1 MRLLL
6 TLPDLRRGGAE
17 SMAVAAACELKAR
30 GAVDVEVALLS
41 GESAYG
47 DVLTNAG
54 VVTHVLGVRHR
65 YDPTAGWRLARL
77 TSARRIDVVHAH
89 LFPAAL
95 AAAAAHPLSG
105 VPMISTEHSVWNR
118 RRQVGALRVLD
129 ALVYRQ
135 ARRILCV
142 SESVRASLLTWL
154 PAMRGTAHV
163 LHNAVAV
170 RPLTARPLVRYD
182 LVLVGN
188 LDRAA
193 KGVDVLLQALV
204 LCTHANIRVGIAG
217 GGRLLP
223 ELRALRDR
231 LGLSSAVEILGPV
244 SDVSELLAASRALVL
259 PSRWEGLPMAILEAM
274 ERGLPVVATTVG
286 GIPEV
291 VESGVNGILVPPE
304 DPTTLAAAIDR
315 VLGDPVW
322 ADGLG
327 RASRRLACDRFSLE
341 RHVAA
346 LETHYA
352 EIAGEGMR
360 LSSSATSSVTSSAA
374 FS

>member
-1 MRLLL
+1 M

-17 SMAVAAACELKAR
+17 SVAVAAACELKAR
-30 GAVDVEVALLS
+30 GIVDVEVALLS
-41 GESAYG
+41 GQSAYEH
-47 DVLTNAG
+47 LLESAG

-77 TSARRIDVVHAH
+77 ASSRRIDILHAH
-89 LFPAAL
+89 LFPAAI
-95 AAAAAHPLSG
+95 AAAAAHRFCG

-118 RRQVGALRVLD
+118 RRQIGALRVLD

-142 SESVRASLLTWL
+142 SGSVRASLLKWL
-154 PAMRGTAHV
+154 PAMRGTVHV

-170 RPLTARPLVRYD
+170 RPLTTRSIVRFD
-182 LVLVGN
+182 LILVGN

-193 KGVDVLLQALV
+193 KGVDVLLQALAR
-204 LCTHANIRVGIAG
+204 CTHANLRVGIAG

-231 LGLSSAVEILGPV
+231 LGLPQTVEFLGAVSNVP
-244 SDVSELLAASRALVL
+244 ELLAASRALVL
-259 PSRWEGLPMAILEAM
+259 PSRWEGLPMAMLEAM
-274 ERGLPVVATTVG
+274 ERGLPVVATAVG
-286 GIPEV
+286 GIPEL
-291 VESGVNGILVPPE
+291 VESGVNGILVPPDE
-304 DPTTLAAAIDR
+304 PTKLAAAIDR

-322 ADGLG
+322 AAGLG
-327 RASRRLACDRFSLE
+327 RASRRLACDRFSLD

-352 EIAGEGMR
+352 ESADDGMR
-360 LSSSATSSVTSSAA
+360 LSASEHIASVATSSAA
-374 FS
+374 SA